1 MRKRIMGLCLLLT
14 TALCASTDCR
24 CQTRLSLPECLNYV
38 LGNNL
43 QLKAVQ
49 NEEAQAREAITENR
63 AKLLPQLNGFAS
75 FDDNF
80 KPPVSATDQSADGM
94 PYYIT
99 HTLQY
104 SAGMGIQLSLP
115 LYGQTLY
122 SSVSAD
128 TIGALQLWSE
138 DFTFCS
144 LCGMIGTCAAAP
156 RLLQG
161 GVHSPPPSDVSVGIW
176 LVDYIGRKI

>member
-1 MRKRIMGLCLLLT
+1 M
-14 TALCASTDCR
+14 
-24 CQTRLSLPECLNYV
+24 PECLNYV

-43 QLKAVQ
+43 QLKAAQ

-80 KPPVSATDQSADGM
+80 KPPVIATDQSAEGM

-99 HTLQY
+99 RTLQY

-115 LYGQTLY
+115 LYDQTLLT
-122 SSVSAD
+122 SMRLVRQASQMSA
-128 TIGALQLWSE
+128 IEEEKMEE
-138 DFTFCS
+138 DLLKNTAKMYYMAQVTAEQIS
-144 LCGMIGTCAAAP
+144 LIERNIQSLTELRG
-156 RLLQG
+156 
-161 GVHSPPPSDVSVGIW
+161 
-176 LVDYIGRKI
+176 